1 MIHLRDIHRI
11 MGELSESRPI
21 FHSEADFQHALA
33 WAIRETVPDSR
44 VRLEFNPFAQDDRRS
59 YLDIWLADSRV
70 ALELKYKTRAL
81 TAEVCGE
88 RFNLLNQG
96 AQNHGRY
103 DFLSDV
109 QRLERVAQEVQARAG
124 YAIILTNDSSYW
136 RPPSPSYESTN
147 DAAFRIH
154 EGRVARGELKWIRES
169 RGTKGRESPIRLTG
183 DCTMRWRDYS
193 TFAGERDGDFR
204 YLAVA
209 VGRG

>member
-44 VRLEFNPFAQDDRRS
+44 IRLEFNPFAQDDRRS
-59 YLDIWLADSRV
+59 YLDIWLADSGV
-70 ALELKYKTRAL
+70 ALELKYKTSAL

-109 QRLERVAQEVQARAG
+109 QRLERAAREGGARAG
-124 YAIILTNDSSYW
+124 YAVMLTNDSSYW
-136 RPPSPSYESTN
+136 RPPSPSYKSAN

-154 EGRVARGELKWIRES
+154 EGRRVRGELRWIRES

-183 DCTMRWRDYS
+183 DYTMRWRDYPTTGS
-193 TFAGERDGDFR
+193 ERNWGFR